1 MSTVPVISIIDDD
14 ESVRTAITRLVQSLG
29 FVGLTFSSAREFLR
43 SPQRHDIAC
52 LITDVQMPDISGTD
66 LQRILIAEGNNV
78 PIILITAFPDE
89 GIRARALKA
98 GAIGFLSKPFE
109 GSALIQCID
118 NALKNQSSKN

>member
-1 MSTVPVISIIDDD
+1 MISIIDDD

-29 FVGLTFSSAREFLR
+29 FVALTFASARDFLR
-43 SPQRHDIAC
+43 SPHRHDISC

-66 LQRILIAEGNNV
+66 LQRMLIAEGKNV

-89 GIRARALKA
+89 GIRTRALQA
-98 GAIGFLSKPFE
+98 GAVGFLSKPFE

-118 NALKNQSSKN
+118 DALKTQSGQA

>member
-1 MSTVPVISIIDDD
+1 MISIIDDD

-29 FVGLTFSSAREFLR
+29 FVALTFASARDFLR
-43 SPQRHDIAC
+43 SPQRHDISC

-66 LQRILIAEGNNV
+66 LQRMLIAEGKNV

-89 GIRARALKA
+89 GIRTRALQA
-98 GAIGFLSKPFE
+98 GAVGFLSKPFE

-118 NALKNQSSKN
+118 DALKTQSGQA